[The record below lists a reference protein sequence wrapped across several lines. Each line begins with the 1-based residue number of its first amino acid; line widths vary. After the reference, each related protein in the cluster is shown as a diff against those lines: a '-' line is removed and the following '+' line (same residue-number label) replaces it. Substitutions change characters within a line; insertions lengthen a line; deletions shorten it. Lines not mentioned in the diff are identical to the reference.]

1 MQGVPLNIRQ
11 STETAI
17 TGTTD
22 PITVHAWVAMTGDAT
37 TAMMPKQQS
46 SARSMQ
52 DDGCI

>member
-22 PITVHAWVAMTGDAT
+22 TITVHACDAMTGDAT